1 VWALLSGYIPGTGA
15 HTRRATLPWVP
26 LNEFA
31 CDACGAR
38 FEELTP
44 PGGMAPCPACGGE
57 DVRRVFAPIAAR
69 GPGVALTGKAARESD
84 ARRSERE
91 AAKKERFVA
100 DRKRKRGQGP
110 PGG

>member
-1 VWALLSGYIPGTGA
+1 
-15 HTRRATLPWVP
+15 VP
-26 LNEFA
+26 LYEFA

-44 PGGMAPCPACGGE
+44 PGAKAPCPACGNE
-57 DVRRVFAPIAAR
+57 RVTRVFSAIAES
-69 GPGVALTGKAARESD
+69 GTGVGLTGAAARESD
-84 ARRSERE
+84 KRRSDRE

-100 DRKRKRGQGP
+100 ERKRGDRP

>member
-1 VWALLSGYIPGTGA
+1 
-15 HTRRATLPWVP
+15 VP
-26 LNEFA
+26 LYEFV

-38 FEELTP
+38 FEGLV
-44 PGGMAPCPACGGE
+44 APAGTSTCPACGGE
-57 DVRRVFAPIAAR
+57 DVRRLFSPIAER
-69 GPGVALTGKAARESD
+69 GIGVDLKGRAARDSN

-100 DRKRKRGQGP
+100 ERKRKRGQGP